1 MYLYFLLYFL
11 FFVIFLSYLCRYLF
25 CFAVF
30 FFSSR
35 RRHTRCALVTGV
47 QTCALPIFKHLRPV
61 WLEMFKKDPGFLA
74 DDPAKA
80 ALLFRP
86 LLARQELQLPGFITA
101 EPGSS
106 KYGVSPLSE
115 EEVQQ
120 LTGVPAFDDFRESH
134 PNLFIDPS
142 GAQTAPPASG
152 DEAALTENLGEVVI
166 HLAALPGKMMFD
178 QDTVSIPEIGRA
190 SCRERVCQYV

>member
-1 MYLYFLLYFL
+1 
-11 FFVIFLSYLCRYLF
+11 
-25 CFAVF
+25 
-30 FFSSR
+30 
-35 RRHTRCALVTGV
+35 
-47 QTCALPIFKHLRPV
+47 
-61 WLEMFKKDPGFLA
+61 MFKKDPGFLA
-74 DDPAKA
+74 DEPAKS
-80 ALLFRP
+80 ALPFRL

-101 EPGSS
+101 EPCSS

-152 DEAALTENLGEVVI
+152 DEAALASSEEHTSELQPLMRISSAVFC
-166 HLAALPGKMMFD
+166 LKKK
-178 QDTVSIPEIGRA
+178 IPH
-190 SCRERVCQYV
+190 

>member
-1 MYLYFLLYFL
+1 M
-11 FFVIFLSYLCRYLF
+11 S
-25 CFAVF
+25 FAF
-30 FFSSR
+30 
-35 RRHTRCALVTGV
+35 VTGV
-47 QTCALPIFKHLRPV
+47 QSCAVPIFGDALVESYKQLRPV
-61 WLEMFKKDPGFLA
+61 WLERFKKDPAFLA
-74 DDPAKA
+74 YDPSKA

-142 GAQTAPPASG
+142 GAQNEPPASG
-152 DEAALTENLGEVVI
+152 DEAALTENLGDVVI
-166 HLAALPGKMMFD
+166 HMAALTTG
-178 QDTVSIPEIGRA
+178 TA
-190 SCRERVCQYV
+190 SGRERGGQEV